1 VGWLPALVWLT
12 TILFSASALAE
23 DKKEKEPG
31 KPEPPRITVTL
42 PLAVT
47 MGVTNH
53 IRIRG
58 ADLTNVTALRFTNGN
73 TGAGIE
79 IKAATK
85 VDLPKDADAKKLG
98 DTQVEV
104 DLTFPANAVAATNY
118 FIVVSPAGQSQT
130 QPLIL
135 LPAGILLPEKEP
147 NGGFR
152 QAQTVVPGK
161 TIQGVIKEAGDVDV
175 FRFEGRAGAWVRG
188 EVYAARGGAA
198 LDALLTLYDADGH
211 SLAVNDDMEG
221 RTDALLRAKLP
232 ADGTYFLSLIDAQ
245 DKGGPTYVYL
255 LSIDFGH

>member
-1 VGWLPALVWLT
+1 MTLLACV
-12 TILFSASALAE
+12 SALAE
-23 DKKEKEPG
+23 DKKEKEAP
-31 KPEPPRITVTL
+31 KPEPPRVAVTV

-47 MGVTNH
+47 TGTTNR
-53 IRIRG
+53 IKIRG
-58 ADLTNVTALRFTNGN
+58 THLTNVAELRFTNEN
-73 TGAGIE
+73 T
-79 IKAATK
+79 KADIALKTATK

-104 DLTFPANAVAATNY
+104 DLMFPADTVAATNY
-118 FIVVSPAGQSQT
+118 FIVVSPAGQSEA

-135 LPAGILLPEKEP
+135 VPAESLIAEKEP

-152 QAQTVVPGK
+152 QSQTVVLGK

-211 SLAVNDDMEG
+211 PLAVSDDVDG
-221 RTDALLRAKLP
+221 RTDALLRVKLP
-232 ADGTYFLSLIDAQ
+232 ADGAYFLSLIDAH
-245 DKGGPTYVYL
+245 DKGGPTHVYL
-255 LSIDFGH
+255 LSIDVAR